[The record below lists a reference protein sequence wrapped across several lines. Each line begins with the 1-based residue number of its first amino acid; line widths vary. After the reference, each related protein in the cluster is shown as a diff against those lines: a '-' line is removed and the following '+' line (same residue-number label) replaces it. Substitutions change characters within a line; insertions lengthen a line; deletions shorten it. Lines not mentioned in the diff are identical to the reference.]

1 MTSRVSALFT
11 AAARG
16 NLSAVR
22 LVLEHGDAGGAP
34 DKLVDARTADARGD
48 TALHVAAAHLRW
60 PVVSWLAANGADP
73 DARNV
78 AGHTALDVIPTS
90 EGKDVYVAILARAP
104 SPRANRVARR
114 IAASPTRFRGDD
126 ENLSG
131 IFDANVVRR
140 EAGETGTATA
150 KPAFVKPASETG
162 ERARTGRV
170 EPFRNDAHASRDE
183 RGISGRT
190 RHLGTNEPAPVST
203 LEETLRADIATA
215 RDEIRAMSP
224 NVSESRPDT
233 VRTRTRTNDETR
245 SARTPTR
252 DGATTGA
259 TTPAETPATTR
270 RVLRRLDRGGDALS
284 EDDASSFPE
293 DAFPSSS
300 SSSVTSPSITASSW
314 P

>member
-114 IAASPTRFRGDD
+114 IAASHAVPRG
-126 ENLSG
+126 
-131 IFDANVVRR
+131 
-140 EAGETGTATA
+140 
-150 KPAFVKPASETG
+150 
-162 ERARTGRV
+162 
-170 EPFRNDAHASRDE
+170 
-183 RGISGRT
+183 
-190 RHLGTNEPAPVST
+190 
-203 LEETLRADIATA
+203 
-215 RDEIRAMSP
+215 
-224 NVSESRPDT
+224 
-233 VRTRTRTNDETR
+233 
-245 SARTPTR
+245 
-252 DGATTGA
+252 
-259 TTPAETPATTR
+259 
-270 RVLRRLDRGGDALS
+270 
-284 EDDASSFPE
+284 
-293 DAFPSSS
+293 
-300 SSSVTSPSITASSW
+300 
-314 P
+314 